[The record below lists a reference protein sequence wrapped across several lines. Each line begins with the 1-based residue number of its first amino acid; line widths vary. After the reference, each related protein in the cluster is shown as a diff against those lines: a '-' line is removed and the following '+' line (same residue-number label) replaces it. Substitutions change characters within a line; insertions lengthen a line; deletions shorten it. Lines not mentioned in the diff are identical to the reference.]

1 DWLALD
7 DPAVIA
13 EIAAESPRP
22 VTYAHRT
29 RALTGTDAAF
39 VGEQT
44 LSYDDLAVAAAQ
56 LRDRD
61 ELTYESEIPYRGEP
75 RSSAA
80 VIELVAAGM
89 VGAAV
94 VLDTDGEV
102 LADECVTG

>member
-1 DWLALD
+1 LD

-44 LSYDDLAVAAAQ
+44 LSYDDLAIAAAQ

-75 RSSAA
+75 ASSAV

-94 VLDTDGEV
+94 VLDTDEEV